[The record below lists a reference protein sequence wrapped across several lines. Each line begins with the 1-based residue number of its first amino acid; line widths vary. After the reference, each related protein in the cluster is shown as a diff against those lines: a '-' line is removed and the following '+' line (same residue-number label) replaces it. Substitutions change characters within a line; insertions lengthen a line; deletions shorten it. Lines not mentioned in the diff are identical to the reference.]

1 LWEPGQFIHESSKIR
16 AFVAALSN
24 AVLVSLIIDGV
35 GMVFCLVVD
44 LVTREIAQK
53 RYKLTYF
60 IA

>member
-1 LWEPGQFIHESSKIR
+1 
-16 AFVAALSN
+16 VAALSN

-53 RYKLTYF
+53 CYKLTYF